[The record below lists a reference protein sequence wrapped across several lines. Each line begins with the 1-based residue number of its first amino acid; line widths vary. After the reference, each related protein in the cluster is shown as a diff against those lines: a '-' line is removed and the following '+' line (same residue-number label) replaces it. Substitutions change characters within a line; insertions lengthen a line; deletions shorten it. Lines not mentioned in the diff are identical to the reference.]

1 MSENANSV
9 SAGLSFVWLCAH
21 LLGFS
26 YGKTHLRAVFR
37 HVNPGTRKSS
47 SNKYFSS
54 MRRHRGFQNSTAY
67 PPKLNSAG
75 LPAINLA
82 VLRASGFGLG
92 TGSAILLVPPPNL
105 LKFKSL
111 PSGGHPFGF
120 IFASLVTQVAVEDVH
135 SGQRATRGS
144 AIVVDCRG
152 GLRPIY

>member
-1 MSENANSV
+1 M
-9 SAGLSFVWLCAH
+9 
-21 LLGFS
+21 
-26 YGKTHLRAVFR
+26 
-37 HVNPGTRKSS
+37 
-47 SNKYFSS
+47 
-54 MRRHRGFQNSTAY
+54 
-67 PPKLNSAG
+67 
-75 LPAINLA
+75 
-82 VLRASGFGLG
+82 LRASGFGLG

-105 LKFKSL
+105 LKWWRIGDELTAVGLYRTLNCGGSPLCSAGLFKGL